1 MPQASKP
8 VVERKRHHR
17 IQHNHTPHPGG
28 DSSTRPH
35 MSPTCIAQMRQPR
48 PTRWLASLWDAHVGD
63 GQYRWCRYAQ
73 PPAKGLDACGMRFIE
88 EIAGHWSLRYALL
101 LKRLRNIGE
110 IRGQDRLSLGIRTR
124 RVHRN

>member
-1 MPQASKP
+1 MLGSVAGAGIPAGCEIFGG
-8 VVERKRHHR
+8 VV
-17 IQHNHTPHPGG
+17 
-28 DSSTRPH
+28 
-35 MSPTCIAQMRQPR
+35 
-48 PTRWLASLWDAHVGD
+48 
-63 GQYRWCRYAQ
+63 RWCRYAQ
-73 PPAKGLDACGMRFIE
+73 PPANSLDACGMRFIE